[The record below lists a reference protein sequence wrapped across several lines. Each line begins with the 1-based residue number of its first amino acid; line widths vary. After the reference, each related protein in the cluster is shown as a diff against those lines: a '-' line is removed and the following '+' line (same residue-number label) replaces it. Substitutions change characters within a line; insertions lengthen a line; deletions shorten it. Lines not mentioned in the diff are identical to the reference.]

1 MTQTLDTLVPL
12 LALESIEE
20 NLFRGASHDLGF
32 RQLFGGQVLGQA
44 LSAATQTVD
53 PARPAHS
60 LHGYFLRPG
69 DARLPVIYQVDRVR
83 DGGTF
88 SARRVSAIQKGQ
100 VIFTAIASFHAEEAG
115 FAHQCPMPEVPGPE
129 GLPDHI
135 ERILDASLEIP
146 ERVRERLQGRKAL
159 QMRPVGL
166 QNPVD
171 PRPQEP
177 FQHIWVRAAGE
188 VPAGNPAL
196 HRYLLAYAS
205 DFFLIATALLPHAAS
220 LWQPDLQVASLDH
233 ALWFHREV
241 KADEWLL
248 YSLESPWAGA
258 GRGLARGHF
267 FNRDGELVAT
277 VAQEGLMRKRE
288 DWA

>member
-1 MTQTLDTLVPL
+1 MTQTLDTLVQL
-12 LALESIEE
+12 LALEPVEE

-32 RQLFGGQVLGQA
+32 RQLFGGQVLGQS
-44 LSAATQTVD
+44 LSAAVQTVE
-53 PARPAHS
+53 PERQAHS

-69 DARLPVIYQVDRVR
+69 DARLPVVYQVERVR
-83 DGGTF
+83 DGGSF
-88 SARRVSAIQKGQ
+88 STRRVSAIQKGQ
-100 VIFTAIASFHAEEAG
+100 IIFTAIASFQAEEPG
-115 FAHQCPMPEVPGPE
+115 FAHQVAMPQVPGPD
-129 GLPDHI
+129 GLRDHI
-135 ERILDASLEIP
+135 ELILNSSLAIP

-177 FQHIWVRAAGE
+177 FQHLWVRSDG
-188 VPAGNPAL
+188 VLPDNPAL

-220 LWQPDLQVASLDH
+220 LWAPDLQLASLDH
-233 ALWFHREV
+233 AIWFHRPV
-241 KADEWLL
+241 QADQWLL
-248 YSLESPWAGA
+248 YSLESPWTGG

-267 FNRDGELVAT
+267 FNQAGELVAT